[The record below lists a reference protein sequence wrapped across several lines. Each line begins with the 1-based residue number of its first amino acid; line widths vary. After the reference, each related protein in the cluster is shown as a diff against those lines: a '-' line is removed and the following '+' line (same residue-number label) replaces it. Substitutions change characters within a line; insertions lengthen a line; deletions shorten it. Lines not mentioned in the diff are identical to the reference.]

1 MLQAVLIL
9 RKITMELKDFDFNL
23 PEGLI
28 AQFPL
33 KERDSSRLMVL
44 SRSTGE
50 LLHRGFR
57 DIKECLRPGDIL
69 VLNDTKV
76 LPARL
81 IGKKASGGHVELL
94 LVRRLD
100 EGKGAEV
107 WTCLIKNS
115 KGLRPGSRLSFSAI
129 GAEIL
134 EVFGEGLWRC
144 SFDGD
149 PLAKG
154 VGRVPLP
161 PYIRREPAEEDK
173 ARYQTVFAGP
183 GGAVAAPTAGL
194 HFTDRLI
201 EEIKAK
207 GVEVVYITLHT
218 GPGTFMPIRVKSLK
232 DHKMHGE
239 YYTIAPKVFEA
250 IRKGKD
256 EGRRI
261 IAVGTTSTRALEASA
276 GKGFENPVL
285 EGSTGLFIYPGF
297 EFKVIDGL
305 LTNFH
310 LPCSTLIMLAAAFA
324 GRERL
329 LAAYEEAV
337 KEGYRFFSY
346 GDAMFIA

>member
-1 MLQAVLIL
+1 MD
-9 RKITMELKDFDFNL
+9 LKDFDFHL

-50 LLHRGFR
+50 LFHRGFK
-57 DIKECLRPGDIL
+57 DIKEFLRPGDIL
-69 VLNDTKV
+69 ILNDTKV

-81 IGKKASGGHVELL
+81 IGKRPTGGRVELL
-94 LVRRLD
+94 LVKRL
-100 EGKGAEV
+100 EGGKGAEV
-107 WTCLIKNS
+107 WSCLIKNS
-115 KGLRPGSRLSFSAI
+115 KGMAPGSRLSFGPL
-129 GAEIL
+129 GAQVL
-134 EVFGEGLWRC
+134 EAFGEGLWRC

-161 PYIRREPAEEDK
+161 PYIRREPVEEDK
-173 ARYQTVFAGP
+173 TRYQTVFAGP
-183 GGAVAAPTAGL
+183 EGAVAAPTAGL
-194 HFTDRLI
+194 HFTDGLI

-207 GVEVVYITLHT
+207 GVEVLYITLHT
-218 GPGTFMPIRVKSLK
+218 GPGTFMPIRAKDLK

-239 YYTIAPKVFEA
+239 YYSIGPGVFEA
-250 IRKGKD
+250 IRKGKK

-261 IAVGTTSTRALEASA
+261 IAVGTTSTRALEASV
-276 GKGFENPVL
+276 GKGFESPLL

-324 GRERL
+324 GREKI
-329 LAAYEEAV
+329 LAAYGEAV

-346 GDAMFIA
+346 GDAMLIADC